1 MIAGSRLF
9 TLLQHGDSLFP
20 SGLTSFSW
28 GLEQLFEERRVTDAA
43 ALRRFVESQLRL
55 RWASFDRAFL
65 SASHSAR
72 GDLDLLARID
82 DFCAAS
88 IMAKELREGS
98 ARAGQAL
105 LAVHAKLGT
114 ARAADYRTQIAQ
126 GSAEGQLPVIQ
137 GMVWRGIGLSDSD
150 AALLSA
156 YGLVAGFAAAAIRLG
171 VIGHVDSQR
180 LIGAMGGTVEELA
193 LRPAPALQEAATFA
207 PAADIA
213 AMRHE
218 IAEHRLFAN

>member
-28 GLEQLFEERRVTDAA
+28 GLEQLFEEARVADAT
-43 ALRRFVESQLRL
+43 ALGRFVEGQLRL

-65 SASHSAR
+65 SASHSAA
-72 GDLDLLARID
+72 GDLDLVARID
-82 DFCAAS
+82 RLCSVA
-88 IMAKELREGS
+88 IPAKELREGS

-114 ARAADYRTQIAQ
+114 AGAADYRIRIGRGAA
-126 GSAEGQLPVIQ
+126 GGHLSVIQ
-137 GMVWRGIGLSDSD
+137 GMVWRAIGLSELD
-150 AALLSA
+150 AATLSA

-171 VIGHVDSQR
+171 IIGHVDSQR
-180 LIGAMGGTVEELA
+180 MIGALAGAVEELA
-193 LRPAPALQEAATFA
+193 LQPSPKLEDAATFN
-207 PAADIA
+207 PGTDIA

-218 IAEHRLFAN
+218 TAEQRLFAN

>member
-9 TLLQHGDSLFP
+9 TLLQHADSLFP

-28 GLEQLFEERRVTDAA
+28 GLEQLFEEERVTDAP
-43 ALRRFVESQLRL
+43 ALRRFVEAQLRL

-65 SASHSAR
+65 SAGHAAA
-72 GDLDLLARID
+72 GDLELLAHID
-82 DFCAAS
+82 ALCAAS
-88 IMAKELREGS
+88 IPAKELREGS
-98 ARAGQAL
+98 SRAGQAL

-114 ARAADYRTQIAQ
+114 AGAAEYRARIAQ
-126 GSAEGQLPVIQ
+126 GAAEGQLPVIQ
-137 GMVWRGIGLSDSD
+137 GMVWRGIGLSELD
-150 AALLSA
+150 AAVLSA

-180 LIGAMGGTVEELA
+180 MIGALADLVDELA
-193 LRPAPALQEAATFA
+193 LRPPPMLAEAATFT
-207 PAADIA
+207 PAAEIA

-218 IAEHRLFAN
+218 VAQHRLFAN

>member
-1 MIAGSRLF
+1 MTARSRLF
-9 TLLQHGDSLFP
+9 TLLQHADSLFP

-28 GLEQLFEERRVTDAA
+28 GLEQLFEEGRVPDAA
-43 ALRRFVESQLRL
+43 ALKRFVEAQLRL

-65 SASHSAR
+65 SAGHAAA
-72 GDLDLLARID
+72 GDMDLVARID
-82 DFCAAS
+82 GLCAVS
-88 IMAKELREGS
+88 IPPRELREGS

-114 ARAADYRTQIAQ
+114 DGAAEYRTRIAR
-126 GSAEGQLPVIQ
+126 GAAEGQLPVIQ
-137 GMVWRGIGLSDSD
+137 GMVWRGIGLSEPD
-150 AALLSA
+150 AAVLSA
-156 YGLVAGFAAAAIRLG
+156 YGLVAGFAAAAMRLG

-180 LIGAMGGTVEELA
+180 TIGALADLVEELA
-193 LRPAPALQEAATFA
+193 LRAPPALVEAATFT
-207 PAADIA
+207 PAAEIA

>member
-1 MIAGSRLF
+1 MTAGSRLF

-28 GLEQLFEERRVTDAA
+28 GLEQLFEERRVTDAP
-43 ALRRFVESQLRL
+43 ALRLFVDAQLRL

-65 SASHSAR
+65 SAGHAAA
-72 GDLDLLARID
+72 GNLELLARID
-82 DFCAAS
+82 DLCSAS
-88 IMAKELREGS
+88 IPAKQLREGS
-98 ARAGQAL
+98 SRAGQAL

-114 ARAADYRTQIAQ
+114 AGAAEYRARIARGAAQ
-126 GSAEGQLPVIQ
+126 GQLPVIQ
-137 GMVWRGIGLSDSD
+137 GMVWRGIGLSELD
-150 AALLSA
+150 AAVLSA

-180 LIGAMGGTVEELA
+180 IIGALADVVEELA
-193 LRPAPALQEAATFA
+193 LRPLPALVEAATFT
-207 PAADIA
+207 PAAEIA

-218 IAEHRLFAN
+218 VAQHRLFAN

>member
-1 MIAGSRLF
+1 VIAGSRLF
-9 TLLQHGDSLFP
+9 TVLQHGDSLFP

-28 GLEQLFEERRVTDAA
+28 GLEQLFEERHVTDATT
-43 ALRRFVESQLRL
+43 LHRFVESQLRL

-65 SASHSAR
+65 SASHAAA
-72 GDLDLLARID
+72 GDLELVAHID
-82 DFCAAS
+82 DLCAVS
-88 IMAKELREGS
+88 IPAKELREGS

-114 ARAADYRTQIAQ
+114 DGAADYRTRIAR

-137 GMVWRGIGLSDSD
+137 GMVWRGLGLSEPD
-150 AALLSA
+150 AAVLSA

-180 LIGAMGGTVEELA
+180 MIGALAGTVEELA
-193 LRPAPALQEAATFA
+193 LRPPPALEEAATFT
-207 PAADIA
+207 PGSDIA

>member
-43 ALRRFVESQLRL
+43 TLRRFVESQLRL

-65 SASHSAR
+65 SASHAAA
-72 GDLDLLARID
+72 GDLELVARID
-82 DFCAAS
+82 DLCAAS

-114 ARAADYRTQIAQ
+114 TGVAAYRRWIGQ
-126 GSAEGQLPVIQ
+126 GAAEGQLPIAQ
-137 GMVWRGIGLSDSD
+137 GLVWHANGFSESD
-150 AALLSA
+150 AAALSA

-171 VIGHVDSQR
+171 LIGHIDSQR
-180 LIGAMGGTVEELA
+180 MISGLADTAEELA
-193 LRPAPALQEAATFA
+193 LRPAPKLEDAATFT
-207 PAADIA
+207 PATDIA

>member
-28 GLEQLFEERRVTDAA
+28 GLEQLFGEGRVTDATT
-43 ALRRFVESQLRL
+43 LHRFVEGQLRL
-55 RWASFDRAFL
+55 RWACFDRAFL
-65 SASHSAR
+65 SAGHAAA
-72 GDLDLLARID
+72 GDLELVLRID
-82 DFCAAS
+82 DLCAVS
-88 IMAKELREGS
+88 IPAKEFREGS

-105 LAVHAKLGT
+105 LAIHVKLGT
-114 ARAADYRTQIAQ
+114 AGAAEYRMQITRDA
-126 GSAEGQLPVIQ
+126 ANGQLPVMQ
-137 GMVWRGIGLSDSD
+137 GLVWRGIGLSDSD

-156 YGLVAGFAAAAIRLG
+156 YGVVAGYAAAAIRLG

-180 LIGAMGGTVEELA
+180 MIGALAGTAEELA
-193 LRPAPALQEAATFA
+193 LRPAPALEEAATFT

-218 IAEHRLFAN
+218 VAEQRLFAN

>member
-28 GLEQLFEERRVTDAA
+28 GLEQLFEERRVSDAK
-43 ALRRFVESQLRL
+43 ALQSFVDSQLRL

-65 SASHSAR
+65 SAGYAAA
-72 GDLDLLARID
+72 GDLTVVARID
-82 DFCAAS
+82 ELCAVS
-88 IMAKELREGS
+88 IPARELREGS
-98 ARAGQAL
+98 SRAGQAL

-114 ARAADYRTQIAQ
+114 AKAAEYRARIARDAAQ
-126 GSAEGQLPVIQ
+126 GQLPVMQ
-137 GMVWRGIGLSDSD
+137 GLVWRGIGLSDSD

-156 YGLVAGFAAAAIRLG
+156 YGMVAGLAAAAIRLG

-180 LIGAMGGTVEELA
+180 MIGALAGTVEEL
-193 LRPAPALQEAATFA
+193 LRPAPELQHAATFT
-207 PAADIA
+207 PATDIA

-218 IAEHRLFAN
+218 AAEHRLFAN

>member
-1 MIAGSRLF
+1 VIAGSRLF
-9 TLLQHGDSLFP
+9 TVLQHGDSLFP

-28 GLEQLFEERRVTDAA
+28 GLEQLFEERRVTDVAT
-43 ALRRFVESQLRL
+43 LRRFVESQLRL

-65 SASHSAR
+65 SASHAAA
-72 GDLDLLARID
+72 GDLELVAHID
-82 DFCAAS
+82 DLCAVS
-88 IMAKELREGS
+88 IPAKELREGS

-114 ARAADYRTQIAQ
+114 DGAADYRTRIAR

-137 GMVWRGIGLSDSD
+137 GMVWRGLGLSEPD
-150 AALLSA
+150 AAVLSA

-180 LIGAMGGTVEELA
+180 MIGALAGTVEELA
-193 LRPAPALQEAATFA
+193 LRPPPALEEAATFT
-207 PAADIA
+207 PGSDIA

>member
-1 MIAGSRLF
+1 MIVGSRLF

-28 GLEQLFEERRVTDAA
+28 GLEQLFEERRVTDVAT
-43 ALRRFVESQLRL
+43 LRRFVESQLRL

-114 ARAADYRTQIAQ
+114 TGAAAYRRRIGQ
-126 GSAEGQLPVIQ
+126 GAAEGQLPIAQ
-137 GMVWRGIGLSDSD
+137 GLVWRAIGLSESD
-150 AALLSA
+150 AAVLSA
-156 YGLVAGFAAAAIRLG
+156 YALVAGFAAAAIRLA
-171 VIGHVDSQR
+171 VIGHIDSQR
-180 LIGAMGGTVEELA
+180 MISDLAGAAEELA
-193 LRPAPALQEAATFA
+193 LRPAPKLEDAATFT
-207 PAADIA
+207 PAADVA

>member
-43 ALRRFVESQLRL
+43 TLRLFVESQLRL

-65 SASHSAR
+65 SASHAAA
-72 GDLDLLARID
+72 GDLELVAHID
-82 DFCAAS
+82 DLCAVS
-88 IMAKELREGS
+88 IPAKELREGS

-114 ARAADYRTQIAQ
+114 DGAADYRTRIAR

-137 GMVWRGIGLSDSD
+137 GMVWRGLGLSEPD
-150 AALLSA
+150 AAVLSA

-180 LIGAMGGTVEELA
+180 MIGALAGTVEELA
-193 LRPAPALQEAATFA
+193 LRPPPALEEAATFT
-207 PAADIA
+207 PGSDIA

>member
-1 MIAGSRLF
+1 MIAGSRVF

-28 GLEQLFEERRVTDAA
+28 GLEQLFEEGRVADAT
-43 ALRRFVESQLRL
+43 ALRRFVEGQLRL

-65 SASHSAR
+65 SASHAAAN
-72 GDLDLLARID
+72 GDLVARID
-82 DFCAAS
+82 TLCSVA
-88 IMAKELREGS
+88 IPAKELREGS

-114 ARAADYRTQIAQ
+114 AGAADYRVRIGRGA
-126 GSAEGQLPVIQ
+126 AEGHLSVIQ
-137 GMVWRGIGLSDSD
+137 GMVWRAIGLCEPD
-150 AALLSA
+150 AAMLSA

-171 VIGHVDSQR
+171 ITGHVDSQR
-180 LIGAMGGTVEELA
+180 MIGALAGAVEELA
-193 LRPAPALQEAATFA
+193 LQPTPKLEEAATFT
-207 PAADIA
+207 PATDIA

-218 IAEHRLFAN
+218 AAEQRLFAN